1 MTRAFDHGRK
11 IARRTLLAAG
21 PALAAGQALASSP
34 PDVRVRGGKAY
45 SESAMVMSVAADG
58 SSAMTLR
65 FCRFPVEGLTWLWCH
80 ILVDGQLYA
89 FTRHDLPCTG
99 ERLADTPAAAYGA
112 APLKAGLARTGRGRD
127 LSDVQLHAD
136 LRFHRSRNAPH
147 GPGAVHGRFMGRFYP
162 VDALDTQVLEGRD
175 EVYGAFR
182 AQVEIAGRRF
192 VHEGPAKFHEQRQTA
207 PRFETPF
214 CYAWLA
220 GPTAA
225 ATTLLIP
232 PGATGG
238 WRFDGVEAPLAD
250 MTLDPPGSERRAA
263 WRLKDGRVLPGR
275 LRALIRYEIPIYDR
289 NWQGSF
295 VTGECDGRP
304 VVGAMNDW
312 PGPPDIYAAAAT
324 RGQRW

>member
-1 MTRAFDHGRK
+1 MTRHLDEGRS
-11 IARRTLLAAG
+11 IARRTVLAAVPALAAG
-21 PALAAGQALASSP
+21 PALATPSL
-34 PDVRVRGGKAY
+34 DVRVRGSRAY

-58 SSAMTLR
+58 SSALTLR
-65 FCRFPVEGLTWLWCH
+65 FCRFPAEGLTWLWCH
-80 ILVDGQLYA
+80 LLVDGQLYA
-89 FTRHDLPCTG
+89 FTSHDLPCSD
-99 ERLADTPAAAYGA
+99 ERLADAPRAAYGA
-112 APLKAGLARTGRGRD
+112 APLNAGLARVGRGHD
-127 LSDVQLHAD
+127 LSDVWLHAD

-147 GPGAVHGRFMGRFYP
+147 GPGSVRGRFRGRFYP
-162 VDALDTQVLEGRD
+162 VDALATQVLDGRD

-192 VHEGPAKFHEQRQTA
+192 VHEGPAKFHEQRQAA

-238 WRFDGVEAPLAD
+238 WRLDGVETPLAD
-250 MTLDPPGSERRAA
+250 MTLDPPAAERRAA
-263 WRLKDGRVLPGR
+263 WRLRDGRILPGR
-275 LRALIRYEIPIYDR
+275 LRALVRYEIPIYDR
-289 NWQGSF
+289 VWLGSF
-295 VTGECDGRP
+295 VRGDCDGRP

-312 PGPPDIYAAAAT
+312 PGLPDIYSAAYG
-324 RGQRW
+324 RSQKL

>member
-1 MTRAFDHGRK
+1 MTRTFDHGRK

-21 PALAAGQALASSP
+21 PALAAGQAFALRP
-34 PDVRVRGGKAY
+34 PDFRVRGSKAY

-89 FTRHDLPCTG
+89 FTSHDLPCSD
-99 ERLADTPAAAYGA
+99 ERLADAPRAAYGA
-112 APLKAGLARTGRGRD
+112 APLKAGLARVGRGRD

-136 LRFHRSRNAPH
+136 LRFHPSRNAPH
-147 GPGAVHGRFMGRFYP
+147 GPGAVNGRFKGRFYP
-162 VDALDTQVLEGRD
+162 VDSLATQVLEGRD

-192 VHEGPAKFHEQRQTA
+192 MHEGPAKFHEQRQAA

-220 GPTAA
+220 GPAAA

-238 WRFDGVEAPLAD
+238 WRLDGVEAPLAD
-250 MTLDPPGSERRAA
+250 MTLDPPAAERRAA
-263 WRLKDGRVLPGR
+263 WRLRDGRVLPGR
-275 LRALIRYEIPIYDR
+275 LQALVRYEIPIYDR
-289 NWQGSF
+289 VWQGSF
-295 VTGECDGRP
+295 VRGDCDGRP

-312 PGPPDIYAAAAT
+312 PGPPDIYGAAAL
-324 RGQRW
+324 RSQKL